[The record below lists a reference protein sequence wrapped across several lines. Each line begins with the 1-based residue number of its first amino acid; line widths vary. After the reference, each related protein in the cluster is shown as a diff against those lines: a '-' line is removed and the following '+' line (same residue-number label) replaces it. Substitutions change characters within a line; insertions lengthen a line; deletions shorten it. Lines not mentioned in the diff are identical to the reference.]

1 MKKSILSLVVLCL
14 IQFVNAQDRKVKNIV
29 DSTSVILEYNRNGG
43 VKVDLFDEDMWTNK
57 LHHLLKL
64 NVCEYYDLKD
74 YDTDLKRK
82 VFKESSEG
90 ANLLKSMR
98 MLRQKVMNSK
108 GYYLFNFKDNWGWY
122 KGYDLQKKQFV
133 LTYIIRDSE
142 YSTIPGYIALP
153 EALIKMNPQIRQ
165 FKEERKDAMLVDIR
179 FPLLNE
185 KVALNM
191 EDNIENLVLVVEF
204 KIQDSKVRNQA
215 VKFLNLPVY
224 SIMGLATKLYI
235 VDKNTHEIYFSM

>member
-14 IQFVNAQDRKVKNIV
+14 IQFVNAQDRKVLNIV

-224 SIMGLATKLYI
+224 SIMVLATKLYI